1 MSIRVGAV
9 ALDCEDPGSL
19 ARFWASL
26 LDGDMVV
33 ELASFAAVKVPGL
46 WITAQRV
53 EEHRRVTWPDGEVA
67 KQIHLDL
74 AVDDLA
80 TTSEQAIDLGA
91 RLADVQPAADRYLVM
106 IDPAGHPFC
115 LTTQIPD

>member
-1 MSIRVGAV
+1 MSIRMGAV

-19 ARFWASL
+19 ARFWAAL
-26 LDGDMVV
+26 LGGEVVV
-33 ELASFAAVKVPGL
+33 ELASFAAVKIPGL
-46 WITAQRV
+46 WITAQKV
-53 EEHRRVTWPDGEVA
+53 DGYRRATWPEDDVA

-74 AVDDLA
+74 AVDELEA
-80 TTSEQAIDLGA
+80 TSARAIELGA
-91 RLADVQPAADRYLVM
+91 RLADVQPAPDRYFVL

>member
-1 MSIRVGAV
+1 M
-9 ALDCEDPGSL
+9 
-19 ARFWASL
+19 
-26 LDGDMVV
+26 
-33 ELASFAAVKVPGL
+33 
-46 WITAQRV
+46 
-53 EEHRRVTWPDGEVA
+53 A

-80 TTSEQAIDLGA
+80 ATSARAIDLGA
-91 RLADVQPAADRYLVM
+91 RLADVQPGADRYLVM

>member
-1 MSIRVGAV
+1 MTIRLGAV
-9 ALDCEDPGSL
+9 TLDCEDPGTL

-26 LDGDMVV
+26 LEGEVVVDMDT
-33 ELASFAAVKVPGL
+33 FAAVKLPGL
-46 WITAQRV
+46 WITAHRV
-53 EEHRRVTWPDGEVA
+53 EDHRRVTWPEGDVA

-80 TTSEQAIDLGA
+80 ATAARAIEPGA
-91 RLADVQPAADRYLVM
+91 SLADVQPAADRYLVL